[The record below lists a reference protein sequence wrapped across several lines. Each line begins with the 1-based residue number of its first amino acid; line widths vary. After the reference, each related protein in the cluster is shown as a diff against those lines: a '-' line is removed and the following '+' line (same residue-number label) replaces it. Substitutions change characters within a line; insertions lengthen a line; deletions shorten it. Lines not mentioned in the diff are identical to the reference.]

1 MNNNILFLMFGGLMI
16 LIGLEGETKAFAQS
30 ITPQTDQ
37 VMENN
42 QHLIYGTNETT
53 SNVSKGLIGIANG
66 TGNAAGNITEG
77 LNDAVNETGE
87 AFSNTTKDAIEGIHN
102 VINGSSQ

>member
-37 VMENN
+37 VMEN
-42 QHLIYGTNETT
+42 TT
-53 SNVSKGLIGIANG
+53 
-66 TGNAAGNITEG
+66 T
-77 LNDAVNETGE
+77 
-87 AFSNTTKDAIEGIHN
+87 
-102 VINGSSQ
+102 INSLPSTYPVAQPLLSPFHIQ